1 MWADVLL
8 LLMFLLLITKKA
20 TRRRIQVQKP
30 AQKVPRQKNGSK
42 KGKDKWRAHA
52 LRPSLYRGLRHS
64 SFLPVAPLR
73 QVTSPHQVNVLP
85 WKSTLVGLDHDFY
98 FVFILWSRLSSAW
111 IDLQLFVVT
120 ISRKL
125 WHSFVSLS
133 SSYQPDSLS
142 IRVRSWFVTLFFA
155 WMYSIS
161 KSLLHT

>member
-1 MWADVLL
+1 VLL

-85 WKSTLVGLDHDFY
+85 
-98 FVFILWSRLSSAW
+98 
-111 IDLQLFVVT
+111 
-120 ISRKL
+120 
-125 WHSFVSLS
+125 
-133 SSYQPDSLS
+133 
-142 IRVRSWFVTLFFA
+142 
-155 WMYSIS
+155 
-161 KSLLHT
+161 